1 MLVQNSGFVPQRSSS
16 CRTNNMIMS
25 LNPLPKIRTGVKPED
40 MTWNE
45 HFYMCLAKRMWL
57 IAAVALFGLL
67 ILVRMNLGT
76 LGGLGSIFLTFIIG
90 FGCIYLVIALPVSI
104 IYAFVMRNR
113 YK

>member
-1 MLVQNSGFVPQRSSS
+1 
-16 CRTNNMIMS
+16 MS

-45 HFYMCLAKRMWL
+45 HFYTCLAKRMWL

-90 FGCIYLVIALPVSI
+90 FGAVYLAAALPASI
-104 IYAFVMRNR
+104 IYAFVMRKK
-113 YK
+113 YQ